1 MLVNVF
7 SHLVPTLGN
16 GRKTKTNNRNK
27 NTGKWWKTAKLQFT
41 NNRKQILPF
50 FYMTGGKIGKI
61 MMFSWKICSGSL
73 IPLFSLWKINRLALE
88 RNGLG
93 AVGKYPEMEVDI
105 QRGPQSQ
112 CYSNKR
118 GNCFNILV
126 FIIILIMMM
135 MIVIL
140 ANVSVLSKLVK
151 FFHHINPTRQYQAC
165 VLSTHI

>member
-1 MLVNVF
+1 M
-7 SHLVPTLGN
+7 
-16 GRKTKTNNRNK
+16 
-27 NTGKWWKTAKLQFT
+27 
-41 NNRKQILPF
+41 PF
-50 FYMTGGKIGKI
+50 FYMTGGKNGKF

-118 GNCFNILV
+118 GNCFNIV
-126 FIIILIMMM
+126 IVIIILIMMM

-151 FFHHINPTRQYQAC
+151 FFHPINPTRQYQAC
-165 VLSTHI
+165 VLSTHHRSKMLLSSANQHNHTNI